1 MTKRRK
7 NNRNHN
13 KNGTRITVDLSP
25 AGYARL
31 QRLATLANLSSAA
44 VIRQS
49 LQLFEF
55 VVEKTDQ
62 GAVFRYVDKA
72 GRERE
77 VSFLGYSD

>member
-1 MTKRRK
+1 MTKK
-7 NNRNHN
+7 TKTKLDQ

-25 AGYARL
+25 KGYARL

-44 VIRQS
+44 VIRHS

-55 VVEKTDQ
+55 VVERADE
-62 GAVFRYVDKA
+62 GATFKYVEKS

-77 VSFLGYSD
+77 ISFLGYSD